1 MTSNTGIYDPY
12 HIEKDQKMRFL
23 SSAICKED
31 IEPLLSTL
39 ISGFLGK
46 KVKLDILQI
55 KVLRYKPTRR
65 CIIEY
70 EIKVYHQVNST
81 KNSNNY
87 FILKLLGKSCSKN
100 TDLRTFNLLQKLW
113 NNGFDSQ
120 SSDLISIPRPI
131 GHISKFNMWFQLKI
145 DSVPLM
151 DKLLYNDNKIENC
164 KLISKVSDAIAKL
177 HKTPFFPN
185 TRFHSLSDELSILN
199 TRLSQTM
206 EENSCWK
213 KEIEK
218 ILDSCYKLS
227 TLITSTNNIKNI
239 HRDFYHDQVIVD
251 NNSRVYLVDLDL
263 FCKGDPAL
271 DIGNFTAHLEEYS
284 LRIFGDTKMF
294 SHLCNIFISR
304 FLEFSGNTSDIF
316 SVNAYTLLSLAR
328 HIWISNQFSDRNH
341 ITPKLIS
348 ICNSRMKSLISSS
361 NHL

>member
-1 MTSNTGIYDPY
+1 MNFNTIIYDPY
-12 HIEKDQKMRFL
+12 HVDKDQKMHFL

-31 IEPLLSTL
+31 VEPLLSDL
-39 ISGFLGK
+39 ISDFLGK
-46 KVKLDILQI
+46 NVKLDILQI
-55 KVLRYKPTRR
+55 KVLRYKPARR

-70 EIKVYHQVNST
+70 EIKVYHQVNDT

-100 TDLRTFNLLQKLW
+100 TDLRNFNLLQKLW

-131 GHISKFNMWFQLKI
+131 GIISIFNMWFQLKI
-145 DSVPLM
+145 DSVPLI

-164 KLISKVSDAIAKL
+164 KLISKVSDAITKL
-177 HKTPFFPN
+177 HKTTFLHN
-185 TRFHSLSDELSILN
+185 ERVHSLSDELSILN

-213 KEIEK
+213 NEIEK
-218 ILDSCYKLS
+218 ILDNCYKLS
-227 TLITSTNNIKNI
+227 TLITSTNNIRNI

-251 NNSRVYLVDLDL
+251 NNSRIYLVDLDL
-263 FCKGDPAL
+263 FCRGDPTL
-271 DIGNFTAHLEEYS
+271 DIGNFSAHLEEYS
-284 LRIFGDTKMF
+284 LRISGDTKMF
-294 SHLCNIFISR
+294 SHLSNIFISR
-304 FLEFSGNTSDIF
+304 FLEISENTSDIF

-328 HIWISNQFSDRNH
+328 HIWISTQFSDRNN

-348 ICNSRMKSLISSS
+348 ICNSRIKSIIS
-361 NHL
+361 